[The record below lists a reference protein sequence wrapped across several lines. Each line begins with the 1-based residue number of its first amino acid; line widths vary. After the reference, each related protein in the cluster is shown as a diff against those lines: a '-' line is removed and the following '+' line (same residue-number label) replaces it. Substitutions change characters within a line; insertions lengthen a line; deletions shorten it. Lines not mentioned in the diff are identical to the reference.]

1 MADWLKILGL
11 VAGGVAAA
19 LLVGT
24 IVYLSIDA
32 LKKHLKQKYPNAKSA
47 KIEKIYKSGEYNT
60 VKAGIYDDNDNK
72 IGTEE
77 IQAKDYDKK
86 TIRKGAT
93 LDLAA

>member
-1 MADWLKILGL
+1 MWLKILGL